1 MLHCD
6 AVSIAVQN
14 YFVYQYKQ
22 QWFSGRRPV
31 EICRQIE
38 ENQMATRLAPA
49 PGFSG
54 VWGEGLRQTGLKVI
68 AYVTLLAE
76 AFAEAKA
83 EARAA
88 QARYGFISE

>member
-1 MLHCD
+1 MT
-6 AVSIAVQN
+6 
-14 YFVYQYKQ
+14 
-22 QWFSGRRPV
+22 
-31 EICRQIE
+31 
-38 ENQMATRLAPA
+38 TRLASA

-54 VWGEGLRQTGLKVI
+54 VWIEGLRQTGLKVI